1 MSRPKK
7 TAPAPRARAARTAS
21 STTALQL
28 RTEGLTFEAIGQRL
42 GITRQSAHEAVKRAL
57 EVVAVERRGLAAH
70 LLDAELERV
79 DFVCR
84 SMAPKVAKGDP
95 KAAMAFLKAQERLSK
110 LLGLDAPTRADTTVS
125 GPGGTPVE
133 VSVAVAD
140 PTALH
145 ARLAATAAR
154 AARGVDP
161 GAAGGDDGDG
171 AGGDRG
177 GA

>member
-1 MSRPKK
+1 MPPRP
-7 TAPAPRARAARTAS
+7 PAPKRHARAIAYRKS
-21 STTALQL
+21 ALQL
-28 RTEGLTFEAIGQRL
+28 RIEGLTFEAIGQKL
-42 GITRQSAHEAVKRAL
+42 GITRQAAHQQVSAQMAAVAAETRAL
-57 EVVAVERRGLAAH
+57 ATQALS
-70 LLDAELERV
+70 LELERV
-79 DFVCR
+79 DYVLR
-84 SMAPKVAKGDP
+84 SLAPKVAKGDS
-95 KAAMAFLKAQERLSK
+95 KAATAYLRAMDRRAK